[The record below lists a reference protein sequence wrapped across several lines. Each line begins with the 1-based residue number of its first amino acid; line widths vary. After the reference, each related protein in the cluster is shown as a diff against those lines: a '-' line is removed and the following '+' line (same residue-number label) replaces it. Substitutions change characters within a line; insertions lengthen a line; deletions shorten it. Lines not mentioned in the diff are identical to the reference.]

1 MKQEKRDFGRIYTE
15 PVRRECTSRPFERMT
30 AMQTRNA
37 AKKKN
42 RKILYVETRAWVFL
56 LILFMAIFIPLYHML
71 NNRSNQVKEQVAELL
86 AQKQALSERVLSLKS
101 DLEYARS
108 DAGIEQYARAEGMIM
123 PGEIKYTTA
132 SGADN

>member
-1 MKQEKRDFGRIYTE
+1 MKQEKRDFGRIYLETA
-15 PVRRECTSRPFERMT
+15 RRECASSPFERMT

-37 AKKKN
+37 AKE
-42 RKILYVETRAWVFL
+42 RKQKTFDVKTRFWVFL
-56 LILFMAIFIPLYHML
+56 LVLFMLVFVPLYLIL
-71 NNRSNQVKEQVAELL
+71 NNRSTQLEVQAAELL
-86 AQKQALSERVLSLKS
+86 AQKQVLSERVLSLKS

>member
-1 MKQEKRDFGRIYTE
+1 
-15 PVRRECTSRPFERMT
+15 MT
-30 AMQTRNA
+30 AMPTPMKPSVKNTLNA
-37 AKKKN
+37 TP
-42 RKILYVETRAWVFL
+42 RFWVV
-56 LILFMAIFIPLYHML
+56 LFIAFVLVFAPLYL
-71 NNRSNQVKEQVAELL
+71 ISNNRGYQLKAQEAELL

-123 PGEIKYTTA
+123 PGEIKYTTS

>member
-1 MKQEKRDFGRIYTE
+1 
-15 PVRRECTSRPFERMT
+15 
-30 AMQTRNA
+30 MQTRNA
-37 AKKKN
+37 AKE
-42 RKILYVETRAWVFL
+42 RKQKTFDVKTRFWVFL
-56 LILFMAIFIPLYHML
+56 LVLFMLVFVPLYLIL
-71 NNRSNQVKEQVAELL
+71 NNRSTQLEVQAAELL
-86 AQKQALSERVLSLKS
+86 AQKQVLSERVLSLKS

>member
-1 MKQEKRDFGRIYTE
+1 MTE
-15 PVRRECTSRPFERMT
+15 MP
-30 AMQTRNA
+30 TRNA
-37 AKKKN
+37 ETKKN
-42 RKILYVETRAWVFL
+42 TMRVKPRFWI
-56 LILFMAIFIPLYHML
+56 ILFLAFMLVFTPLYIIS
-71 NNRSNQVKEQVAELL
+71 NRRSAQLKAQEAELF

-132 SGADN
+132 SGTDN